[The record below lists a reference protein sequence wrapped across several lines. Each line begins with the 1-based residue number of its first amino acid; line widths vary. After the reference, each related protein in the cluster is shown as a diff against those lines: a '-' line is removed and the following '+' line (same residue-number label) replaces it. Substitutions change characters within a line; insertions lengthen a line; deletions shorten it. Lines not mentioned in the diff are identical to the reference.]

1 MKKAFMN
8 PISLLSK
15 EKKDS
20 TILDLLS
27 RCAGVGLWIV
37 QIHNGDPMHPKSKWT
52 WSPEFRR
59 LLGFQGDDINE
70 FPNIVDSWTKRLHP
84 DDIEYTLKNF
94 TTCLNDTSGGDSRY
108 DVQQRIKSKSNE
120 YHWFR
125 VVGGV
130 ARDAQGRPKQ
140 ACGVLINID
149 TQKKSEEQ
157 AELLGES
164 SGVGLWDAMLYEG
177 DPMNP
182 ESKWEWSPE
191 FRRLLGFQGHDTEGF
206 PNVVQSWADRIHPD
220 DVKHTF
226 EEFAVCLRNEAS
238 QTRSQYRL
246 KTKSNEYRW
255 FQVVGGVTFGS
266 NGIPVRVC
274 GSLIDIHEQKIA
286 EQVYKQKLTDLT
298 HALEANVSVVAD
310 RASSSSSSVASAAEE
325 LSAAIS
331 EMDPKIAS
339 ADKDI
344 VTAFEEAA
352 QGNTIIHS
360 LEEAARQIGDVVDLI
375 KDIASQTNLLALNAT
390 IEAARVGEVGKG
402 FAVVATEV
410 KALASQTA
418 AATEDITRQVVS
430 LQSKSK
436 QALQAMDVIANTMG
450 TIKDS
455 SKELT
460 QLIGAQKISTGKIVE
475 QLAKTVEEINNVST
489 VINTTI
495 DNAR

>member
-1 MKKAFMN
+1 MN
-8 PISLLSK
+8 PLSFLFK
-15 EKKDS
+15 EKKGS
-20 TILDLLS
+20 ATLDLLS

-37 QIHNGDPMHPKSKWT
+37 QIHNGNPMHPKSKWT

-59 LLGFQGDDINE
+59 LLGFQGDDIHE
-70 FPNIVDSWTKRLHP
+70 FPDIVDSWTKRLHP
-84 DDIEYTLKNF
+84 DDREYALKSF
-94 TTCLNDTSGGDSRY
+94 TACINNDTGGDSRY

-125 VVGGV
+125 ILGGV
-130 ARDAQGRPKQ
+130 VRDVQGRPKQ
-140 ACGVLINID
+140 AGGVLINND
-149 TQKKSEEQ
+149 KQRKSEEQ
-157 AELLGES
+157 VAILGEY

-182 ESKWEWSPE
+182 GSKWEWSPE

-206 PNVVQSWADRIHPD
+206 PDVVQSWADRIHPD
-220 DVKHTF
+220 DVEHTF
-226 EEFAVCLRNEAS
+226 EEFAACLKNATS

-246 KTKSNEYRW
+246 KTKNNEYRW
-255 FQVVGGVTFGS
+255 FQVVGGVTFGA
-266 NGIPVRVC
+266 NDIPVRVC
-274 GSLIDIHEQKIA
+274 GSLTDIHEQKMA
-286 EQVYKQKLTDLT
+286 EQAYKQKLTDLT

-331 EMDPKIAS
+331 EMDPKITG
-339 ADKDI
+339 ADEEI
-344 VTAFEEAA
+344 VTAFGKATQA
-352 QGNTIIHS
+352 NTIIHS
-360 LEEAARQIGDVVDLI
+360 LEEAANQIGDVVGLI
-375 KDIASQTNLLALNAT
+375 KDISTQTNLLALNAT
-390 IEAARVGEVGKG
+390 IEAARVGERGKG

-418 AATEDITRQVVS
+418 EATEDIARQVAS
-430 LQSKSK
+430 LQSKST

-450 TIKDS
+450 SIKDS
-455 SKELT
+455 SNELT

-495 DNAR
+495 ENAR

>member
-1 MKKAFMN
+1 MN

-15 EKKDS
+15 GKKES
-20 TILDLLS
+20 AALDLLS

-70 FPNIVDSWTKRLHP
+70 FPNIVESWTKRLHP
-84 DDIEYTLKNF
+84 EDKEDTFKNF
-94 TTCLNDTSGGDSRY
+94 TACINDTSGDIRY
-108 DVQQRIKSKSNE
+108 DVQQRIKSKSDE

-125 VVGGV
+125 VVGDF
-130 ARDAQGRPKQ
+130 ARDAQGRPEE

-149 TQKKSEEQ
+149 NAKKSEEQ
-157 AELLGES
+157 VAILGEY
-164 SGVGLWDAMLYEG
+164 SGVGLWDAMLHEG

-182 ESKWEWSPE
+182 GSKWEWSPE

-206 PNVVQSWADRIHPD
+206 PNVVQSWSDRIHPD

-226 EEFAVCLRNEAS
+226 EEFAACLKNANS
-238 QTRSQYRL
+238 QSRSQYRL
-246 KTKSNEYRW
+246 RTKSDEYRW
-255 FQVVGGVTFGS
+255 FQVVGGVTFGAK
-266 NGIPVRVC
+266 GIPVRVC
-274 GSLIDIHEQKIA
+274 GSLTDIHEQKMA

-339 ADKDI
+339 ADEEI
-344 VTAFEEAA
+344 VTAFEEATQA
-352 QGNTIIHS
+352 NAIIHS
-360 LEEAARQIGDVVDLI
+360 LEEASNQIGNIVDLI
-375 KDIASQTNLLALNAT
+375 KDISSQTNLLALNAT

-410 KALASQTA
+410 KALAYQTA
-418 AATEDITRQVVS
+418 AATEDITRQVLS

-436 QALQAMDVIANTMG
+436 QALQAMDVIARTMG
-450 TIKDS
+450 TIKNS
-455 SKELT
+455 SNEIKN
-460 QLIGAQKISTGKIVE
+460 LIGEQKISTEKIAD

-495 DNAR
+495 DNSR